1 MQMAVSTVDGTIEAA
16 ALKRRARN
24 ISIYDSITFRRDGGS
39 EHRLGKSVVP
49 NEVADALKPG
59 TKGRFYLYSSI
70 DHKGVHGVRSADGT
84 AVHGYSQTNERLM
97 LIVFALNALWL
108 VGGTLL
114 DGQVRLFPLALVVL
128 AVVVYPLYRKTRIE
142 SRRQFDADAGY
153 TPQA

>member
-1 MQMAVSTVDGTIEAA
+1 MPVSTIDGTLEAA
-16 ALKRRARN
+16 ALKRRVRN
-24 ISIYDSITFRRDGGS
+24 ISVYDSITFRRNDGT

-84 AVHGYSQTNERLM
+84 AAYGYAQNNERLM
-97 LIVFALNALWL
+97 LIVLVLNALWL
-108 VGGTLL
+108 IGGILL

-142 SRRQFDADAGY
+142 SRRQFDADTGY
-153 TPQA
+153 QPPA